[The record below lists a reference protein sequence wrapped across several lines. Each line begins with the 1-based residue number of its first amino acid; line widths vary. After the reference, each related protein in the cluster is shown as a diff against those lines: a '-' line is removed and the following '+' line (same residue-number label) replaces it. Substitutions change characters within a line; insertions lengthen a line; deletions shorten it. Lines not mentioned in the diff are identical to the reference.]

1 MRAWH
6 LRAEKSSCF
15 TGNRAGCSTSSLRAR
30 CSASCSCRSAWP
42 SASRRCVGT
51 ARASRAIAGEVRNP
65 NTALARTRTRQPS
78 LLGAHVSTAGGVERA
93 PARGAEIGADVIQI
107 FTKQVNRWAER
118 DIDQGTAAAFRR
130 ALFEHSI
137 HIAGSHDSYLINLAS
152 PAAML
157 RERSY
162 RSFCRELERC
172 RALELDFLVSHP
184 GNATDGEG
192 AAGLRRNAEA
202 IRQALAAVGG
212 PTRVLIEATAGQ
224 GTALGSTFEELA
236 ELLRLIGSRFQG
248 RLGVCLDTAHL
259 FAAGYDLA
267 ADYEGVIGELDRVV
281 GLERVH
287 LLHLNDSK
295 APLGSRVDRHE
306 QIGKGHLG
314 PGPFRQIMRDRRFRD
329 VPKVIETPTGDDPVR
344 ANRRNLDYLRRC
356 ART

>member
-1 MRAWH
+1 V
-6 LRAEKSSCF
+6 
-15 TGNRAGCSTSSLRAR
+15 NRPRKV
-30 CSASCSCRSAWP
+30 P
-42 SASRRCVGT
+42 SASQVT
-51 ARASRAIAGEVRNP
+51 
-65 NTALARTRTRQPS
+65 

-118 DIDQGTAAAFRR
+118 DIDWETAAAFRR
-130 ALFEHSI
+130 SLSEHSI
-137 HIAGSHDSYLINLAS
+137 AVAGSHDSYLINLAS
-152 PAAML
+152 PDAGL

-172 RALELDFLVSHP
+172 RDLELDFLVTHP
-184 GNATDGEG
+184 GNATDGDR

-202 IRQALAAVGG
+202 IRRALKAVGG
-212 PTRVLIEATAGQ
+212 PTRVLIEATGGQ
-224 GTALGSTFEELA
+224 GTALGSSFEELA
-236 ELLRLIGSRFQG
+236 ELLERIGALQD

-267 ADYEGVIGELDRVV
+267 GGYEAVVGELDRVV

-295 APLGSRVDRHE
+295 TPLGSRVDRHE

-314 PGPFRQIMRDRRFRD
+314 PAPFRHIMRDDRFRR
-329 VPKVIETPTGDDPVR
+329 VPKVIETPKGDDPVR
-344 ANRRNLDYLRRC
+344 TDRRNLSYLRRC
-356 ART
+356 ARSRQ